1 MDGGIDLIVIDLT
14 DDQSI
19 NLLREIWKSGAAKKP
34 IIVGITNSQH
44 GVPGIHVRLARPV
57 TGESALECLKAA
69 YSRMLVDFRNHA
81 RWALMV
87 SVAATDD
94 TNRLVPITVTD
105 IGYGG
110 VGLRVQPTPEI
121 GRVLTFRLLLPGAS
135 RMIHIEARVI
145 WNRDFGRTGCEFV
158 RIPPV
163 DLDILHTWIKQK
175 TIVKGPAVPV

>member
-1 MDGGIDLIVIDLT
+1 MNSEMSFQSLLVSRDPDVLRIVNRTLTTLSIRTKICFHVSQAQGAMVDGGIDLIVIDLT

-19 NLLREIWKSGAAKKP
+19 NLLREIWKSGATKKP

-87 SVAATDD
+87 S
-94 TNRLVPITVTD
+94 
-105 IGYGG
+105 
-110 VGLRVQPTPEI
+110 
-121 GRVLTFRLLLPGAS
+121 
-135 RMIHIEARVI
+135 
-145 WNRDFGRTGCEFV
+145 
-158 RIPPV
+158 
-163 DLDILHTWIKQK
+163 
-175 TIVKGPAVPV
+175 